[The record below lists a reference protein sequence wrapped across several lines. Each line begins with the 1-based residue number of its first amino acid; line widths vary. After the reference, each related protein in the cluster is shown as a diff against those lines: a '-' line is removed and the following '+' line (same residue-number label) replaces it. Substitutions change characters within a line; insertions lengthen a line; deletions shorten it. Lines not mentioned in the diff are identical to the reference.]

1 MKKLLNQNVSGQ
13 IAVPFIIGIV
23 IAAVTGT
30 FTAVT
35 YVQSQVQPLQ
45 ADYAQQQT
53 AIAQVNVN
61 LEWIKSAL
69 ESKGIVPNQIPN
81 QNGN

>member
-1 MKKLLNQNVSGQ
+1 MKKLLSKNISGQ
-13 IAVPFIIGIV
+13 IAVPFIVGIV

-45 ADYAQQQT
+45 MEYAQQQT

-61 LEWIKSAL
+61 LQWIKSAL
-69 ESKGIVPNQIPN
+69 ENKGIVPNQN
-81 QNGN
+81 TNGN

>member
-1 MKKLLNQNVSGQ
+1 MKKLLNKNISGQ
-13 IAVPFIIGIV
+13 IAVPFIVGIV

-45 ADYAQQQT
+45 IEYAQQQT

-61 LEWIKSAL
+61 LQWIKSAL
-69 ESKGIVPNQIPN
+69 ENKGIVPNQN
-81 QNGN
+81 TNGN